1 MSEPSVSDRRVWLT
15 RYTALAGVVLAVFFL
30 FPRLAG
36 ADNAR
41 DWQAIPINTPMFF
54 TYYLNTESTTPV
66 ARVRLDT
73 ALLRFTTAFD
83 MGNGRIGSLQIL
95 QPFTHAEVSFQSPA
109 PDGRQNGHGDTD
121 IGLAANLFGGPALT
135 REQFARWTPE
145 TFLTAAL
152 WATAP
157 TGRYDADSSLNL
169 GENRWSFKP
178 LLAFGHPFGQ
188 NWIEVNAWARF
199 YTDNDRYAGHHT
211 LKEAPRLGVEAHLS
225 RNFTRSFWLSA
236 DLFYTRTGK
245 TQIDGVTASHG
256 GDVWQAGVGGQW
268 MFSARDGISFSYTD
282 TFSRTAFEPDTRT
295 VMINYLHVFY

>member
-1 MSEPSVSDRRVWLT
+1 MPGYRVLLT
-15 RYTALAGVVLAVFFL
+15 GHSALAGIVLTAFFL
-30 FPRLAG
+30 FPRLVA

-54 TYYLNTESTTPV
+54 TYYLNTESKTPA

-73 ALLRFTTAFD
+73 ALLRFTNAFD

-95 QPFTHAEVSFQSPA
+95 QPFTRADASFHGWA
-109 PDGRQNGHGDTD
+109 PDGRRNGNGDTD

-178 LLAFGHPFGQ
+178 MLAFGHPFGQ
-188 NWIEVNAWARF
+188 NWIEINAWARF

-211 LKEAPRLGVEAHLS
+211 LKEAPGLGVEAHLS
-225 RNFTRSFWLSA
+225 RNVTRSFWLSA

-245 TQIDGVTASHG
+245 TKIDGITASPE
-256 GDVWQAGVGGQW
+256 GDVWQAGIGGQW
-268 MFSARDGISFSYTD
+268 MFAAQDGISFSYTD
-282 TFSRTAFEPDTRT
+282 TFSKSASEPDTRM
-295 VMINYLHVFY
+295 VMVNYFHVFY